1 MRLSRFSLFLTACAA
16 AALAAPAT
24 AQDAPIIIDP
34 SLIEP
39 PVTSPIL
46 LDDAVEPNELMPP
59 LVVPPEPATP
69 AEPPAPPIPEIWA
82 PVPVDAAGQSAYGLY
97 LSGLLASL
105 RGDYAE
111 GSVLLA
117 QSQSLVPEQP
127 RVNFDTFRAGLMAG
141 DVGAIVQA
149 SPAVEAQPALRN
161 EPALL
166 DVGRIAAVVEAM
178 KRGDAQSGLAI
189 LQAGEF
195 AVFERAARFLRAPVA
210 AAAND
215 WETALTPVTLTPDD
229 PVSLIL
235 LHQHARLL
243 ETRRRYA
250 EAEAA
255 FETLLEVPV
264 AAQLFARD
272 YADFLKRRGR
282 AAEALAYYERVLSAV
297 SPDGSN
303 TAVEARALTRKPP
316 PPPPTPAELAAHG
329 LRFAAISLR
338 SDPNAASFVVIFLR
352 LSTLLYTDDETAL
365 FLGETLAAGN
375 QHADAREAFARVG
388 PEVPGRYAE
397 AQVGL
402 GFSYARDERPAE
414 ALAAFERALAVSP
427 GEPQIIRLLT
437 AQLSGLGR
445 HEEALAVIDDPS
457 ANAARARPEIREIRG
472 LILQELD
479 RIEEAEAE
487 LWAALQ
493 AAPDNPSLLN
503 SLGYM
508 WVDSG
513 RRVDQGAEMLAR
525 AHAADPEN
533 GNIQD
538 SLGWAQFRQGQYE
551 IAVETLEGAVNKQ
564 PANPVIVDHLGD
576 AYWQVGRRREA
587 EWQWGRVLTLDP
599 DAETRAAVEHKLA
612 HGLSVEPSVSAGHF

>member
-1 MRLSRFSLFLTACAA
+1 MRLARLSLLLTACALAGLAVPA
-16 AALAAPAT
+16 A
-24 AQDAPIIIDP
+24 AQDAPIIVDP
-34 SLIEP
+34 ALTPSPAAIPLSPEEASGDAP
-39 PVTSPIL
+39 EESTPLLPV
-46 LDDAVEPNELMPP
+46 
-59 LVVPPEPATP
+59 P
-69 AEPPAPPIPEIWA
+69 AEPAEPAAPSIPEIWA

-111 GSVLLA
+111 GAVLLG
-117 QSQSLVPEQP
+117 QSQRLVPEQP
-127 RVNFDTFRAGLMAG
+127 RVNFDAFRAGLMAG
-141 DVGAIVQA
+141 DVGAIVQVT
-149 SPAVEAQPALRN
+149 PAVEEQPALRN

-166 DVGRIAAVVEAM
+166 DVGRLAAVVEAM

-189 LQAGEF
+189 LQADEF
-195 AVFERAARFLRAPVA
+195 AVFGRAARFLRAPVA

-215 WETALTPVTLTPDD
+215 WDTALTPVSLAPDD

-243 ETRRRYA
+243 ESRRRYA
-250 EAEAA
+250 EAETA
-255 FETLLEVPV
+255 FQTLLEVPV
-264 AAQLFARD
+264 ATQLFARD

-282 AAEALAYYERVLSAV
+282 AAEALAYYERVLSAAL
-297 SPDGSN
+297 PNGSN
-303 TAVEARALTRKPP
+303 SALEARALARTAPP
-316 PPPPTPAELAAHG
+316 PTPTPAELAAHG

-338 SDPNAASFVVIFLR
+338 ADPNASSFVVIFLR
-352 LSTLLYTDDETAL
+352 LSALLHADDETAL

-388 PEVPGRYAE
+388 PRNPVRYAE
-397 AQVGL
+397 AQLGM
-402 GFSYARDERPAE
+402 GFSYARDERPLE
-414 ALAAFERALAVSP
+414 ALAAFERARAVSP

-437 AQLSGLGR
+437 AQLSSLGR
-445 HEEALAVIDDPS
+445 HGEALAVIDDPS
-457 ANAARARPEIREIRG
+457 ANAARSRPEIREIRG
-472 LILQELD
+472 LILHELG
-479 RIEEAEAE
+479 RMEEAEAE

-493 AAPDNPSLLN
+493 ASPDNPTLLN

-551 IAVETLEGAVNKQ
+551 IAVETLEGAVSKLPSN
-564 PANPVIVDHLGD
+564 AVIVDHLGD

-599 DAETRAAVEHKLA
+599 NAETRAAVEHKLA
-612 HGLSVEPSVSAGHF
+612 HGLSVEPSVSSGHF

>member
-1 MRLSRFSLFLTACAA
+1 MRLFRLSLLLTACALAGLADPA
-16 AALAAPAT
+16 A
-24 AQDAPIIIDP
+24 AQDAPVTVDP
-34 SLIEP
+34 SPLATAP
-39 PVTSPIL
+39 PDPDQTPDEST
-46 LDDAVEPNELMPP
+46 PP
-59 LVVPPEPATP
+59 SANSDEPAER
-69 AEPPAPPIPEIWA
+69 AAPPIPEIWA
-82 PVPVDAAGQSAYGLY
+82 PVPVNGAGQSAYGLY

-105 RGDYAE
+105 RGDYAQ
-111 GSVLLA
+111 GAVLLG
-117 QSQSLVPEQP
+117 QSQRLVPEQP
-127 RVNFDTFRAGLMAG
+127 RVNFDAFRAGLMAG
-141 DVGAIVQA
+141 DVGAIVQV
-149 SPAVEAQPALRN
+149 SPAVEEQPDLRN

-178 KRGDAQSGLAI
+178 NRGDAQSGLAI

-195 AVFERAARFLRAPVA
+195 AVFDRAARFLRAPVA

-215 WETALTPVTLTPDD
+215 WNTALAPVSLAPDD

-243 ETRRRYA
+243 ESRRRYA

-255 FETLLEVPV
+255 FQALLEVPV

-282 AAEALAYYERVLSAV
+282 AAQALAFYERVLSAA

-303 TAVEARALTRKPP
+303 TAMEARALSRTPP
-316 PPPPTPAELAAHG
+316 PPMPTPAELAAHG
-329 LRFAAISLR
+329 LRFAAVSLR
-338 SDPNAASFVVIFLR
+338 SDPNASSFVIIFLR
-352 LSTLLYTDDETAL
+352 LSSQLHADDETAL
-365 FLGETLAAGN
+365 FLGEILTAGN
-375 QHADAREAFARVG
+375 QYADAREAFSSVG
-388 PEVPGRYAE
+388 PQVPVRYAE
-397 AQVGL
+397 AQLGL
-402 GFSYARDERPAE
+402 GFSYARDERPIE
-414 ALAAFERALAVSP
+414 ALAAFERARAVSP

-437 AQLSGLGR
+437 AQLTSLGR

-457 ANAARARPEIREIRG
+457 ANAARVRPEIREIRG
-472 LILQELD
+472 LVLQELG
-479 RIEEAEAE
+479 RMEEAEAE

-551 IAVETLEGAVNKQ
+551 VAVETLEGAVSKL
-564 PANPVIVDHLGD
+564 PANAVIVDHLGD

-599 DAETRAAVEHKLA
+599 DAETRAAVEHKLT
-612 HGLSVEPSVSAGHF
+612 HGLSVEPSVSAGQF